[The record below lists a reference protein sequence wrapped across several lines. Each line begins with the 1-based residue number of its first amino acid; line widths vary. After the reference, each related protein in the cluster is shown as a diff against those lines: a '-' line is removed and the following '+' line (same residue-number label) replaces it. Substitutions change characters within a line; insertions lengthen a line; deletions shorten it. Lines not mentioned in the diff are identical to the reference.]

1 MSLTVRT
8 ARPVRLRTEG
18 RAVIMSIPAPVREE
32 LTLKAGDLVI
42 VVAHEGYLMARK
54 VDLLEAARLMAVK
67 STYL

>member
-1 MSLTVRT
+1 
-8 ARPVRLRTEG
+8 
-18 RAVIMSIPAPVREE
+18 MSIPAPVREE

-54 VDLLEAARLMAVK
+54 VDLEAAARLMAVK